1 MMPVDDCSVP
11 SIDGDVVTKSYRRF
25 LPLLLLPVATMPLVL
40 YWLHKRRCYAYLTL
54 TLSLFSLLAGYLML
68 RSRGNPWHVLL
79 WFEMLFGFLYLPFA
93 LWGWINHRTGTAL
106 LVPVRL
112 GAWPVMLLVVLAGA
126 LQILFMMLWIEQS
139 DRVKRWLDMFDMFF
153 NHIFLLHD
161 PIRLAPY
168 VASAGLLAALLL
180 TVTLLNLTRVWWKR
194 RALCNRNPTPW
205 WMLLMVLLI
214 LLLALWHVDLQCGSC
229 VIGHIVN
236 L

>member
-1 MMPVDDCSVP
+1 MMPVDDR
-11 SIDGDVVTKSYRRF
+11 SIPLIDDNIAARSYRRF

-54 TLSLFSLLAGYLML
+54 TLALFFLLAGYLML

-93 LWGWINHRTGTAL
+93 LWGWVNHKAGTAL

-112 GAWPVMLLVVLAGA
+112 GAWPVMLLIVLAVA
-126 LQILFMMLWIEQS
+126 LQILFMTLWTEQS
-139 DRVKRWLDMFDMFF
+139 DRVRQWLDMFDMFF
-153 NHIFLLHD
+153 NHLFILHD
-161 PIRLAPY
+161 PIHLAPH
-168 VASAGLLAALLL
+168 VGPAGVLVALLP

-194 RALCNRNPTPW
+194 RAICNRNPTPW
-205 WMLLMVLLI
+205 WMLLMI
-214 LLLALWHVDLQCGSC
+214 LLLLSAVLWRVDLQCGSC
-229 VIGHIVN
+229 VITRIVN